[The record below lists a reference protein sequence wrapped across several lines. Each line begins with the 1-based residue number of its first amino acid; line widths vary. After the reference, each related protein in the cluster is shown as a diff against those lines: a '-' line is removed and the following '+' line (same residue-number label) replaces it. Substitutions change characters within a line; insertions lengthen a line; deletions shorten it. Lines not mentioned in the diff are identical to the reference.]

1 MLILY
6 FVWCFSFLSFF
17 KKKYFT
23 PVHVCIVKRLMCV
36 WWAHEMVFTLGLL
49 LCLYLRTERKHC
61 PAGILLLSNIIQA
74 DYCDFFSF
82 LKGDFEGCK
91 QEEDQRS
98 ADVTNGPAEKGNLP

>member
-1 MLILY
+1 
-6 FVWCFSFLSFF
+6 
-17 KKKYFT
+17 
-23 PVHVCIVKRLMCV
+23 MCV